1 MSDNSNAKI
10 DYNSIKEGE
19 VDKELNKTVKI
30 LIVATE
36 KFTVYIDTNNIIQW
50 HGDTPSTPDF
60 GDILNTTTRLEVYSE
75 FLDDAIK
82 LTLRRQIGEAIARAI
97 ETNYSQAK
105 EICALVHD
113 EIKDRRREQAW
124 IWYFSSAYIVSGI
137 CFLLMMTG
145 WLLRVC
151 IKTYIGDTAFFV
163 LFCSMAGAIGALISV
178 STRSQTITL
187 DSQAGKVLHFSEG
200 MARML
205 VGLFSGGIVTLSI
218 KSGIFLNSLNAEKGA
233 LSATLVICLLAGA
246 SERFVPSMI
255 KKIDDS
261 TSSN

>member
-1 MSDNSNAKI
+1 MSDDSAVKI
-10 DYNSIKEGE
+10 NYDSIKEGE
-19 VDKELNKTVKI
+19 VDKELNKTVKV
-30 LIVATE
+30 LIVATDR
-36 KFTVYIDTNNIIQW
+36 FTVYIDTNNNIQW
-50 HGDTPSTPDF
+50 YGDAPSTPDF

-82 LTLRRQIGEAIARAI
+82 LILRRQIGEAIARAM

-105 EICALVHD
+105 EICVLVYE

-137 CFLLMMTG
+137 CFLLMITG
-145 WLLRVC
+145 WLFRSFV
-151 IKTYIGDTAFFV
+151 KSYVGDTAFFV
-163 LFCSMAGAIGALISV
+163 LFCSMAGAIGALISI
-178 STRSQTITL
+178 STRSQTIIL

-205 VGLFSGGIVTLSI
+205 VGLFSGAIVTLSV
-218 KSGIFLNSLNAEKGA
+218 KSGIFLNGLNVEKGS
-233 LSATLVICLLAGA
+233 LSAMLVICLLAGA

-261 TSSN
+261 TS